1 MKSTAINL
9 VLISL
14 CFLVPSPTF
23 GQIFYG
29 NTEGLIEKTLR
40 SGGYD
45 GHLTKQ
51 LRTLGDEAAVSIARV
66 VSDASLTRPEVD
78 MILTL
83 LQDSFSDVSQ
93 IQLASNRQPRVAFL
107 LLRYLEYSVQD
118 SALRIR
124 ISEARKALTKVSSQP
139 AAK

>member
-1 MKSTAINL
+1 MKTTAINL

-14 CFLVPSPTF
+14 CFLVPSTTF

-40 SGGYD
+40 TGGYD

-51 LRTLGDEAAVSIARV
+51 LRTLGDEAAVAIARV
-66 VSDASLTRPEVD
+66 VSDASFTRPEVD

-83 LQDSFSDVSQ
+83 LQDSFFDVSQ
-93 IQLASNRQPRVAFL
+93 IQLASNRRPRVAFL

-118 SALRIR
+118 SDLRIGYQKR
-124 ISEARKALTKVSSQP
+124 EKR
-139 AAK
+139 